1 MSCTGKHSRKKHENI
16 QRRDGSVKRDG
27 MIKYLSLLGVI
38 CVFLGTTACFFM
50 KKEKPWVP
58 LALESGVTPQVATL
72 TEQGTQAYQAKQF
85 DEAKNYFS
93 QAVTAVPQSGP
104 AHYNYALAL
113 YALGDTE
120 QARQQFMEA
129 ANLAPG
135 DKVIWDSPAL
145 RPYGNVESSGKKML
159 IPPGAGSG
167 RQGLGGGVGGPGG
180 PR

>member
-1 MSCTGKHSRKKHENI
+1 MQK
-16 QRRDGSVKRDG
+16 RDVPVERDG
-27 MIKYLSLLGVI
+27 MMKYLSLLGVI

-145 RPYGNVESSGKKML
+145 RPYGNVESPKKKL
-159 IPPGAGSG
+159 IPPGAG

>member
-1 MSCTGKHSRKKHENI
+1 MSIEQGGAMKF
-16 QRRDGSVKRDG
+16 
-27 MIKYLSLLGVI
+27 LSILGA
-38 CVFLGTTACFFM
+38 VFILVGVVACF
-50 KKEKPWVP
+50 KTKEKPLVP
-58 LALESGVTPQVATL
+58 LALESGVKTQVVTL
-72 TEQGTQAYQAKQF
+72 TEQGTQAYQSNQF

-93 QAVTAVPQSGP
+93 QAVAAAPQSGP

-113 YALGDTE
+113 NALGDSE

-145 RPYGNVESSGKKML
+145 RPYGNVEAPKKKT
-159 IPPGAGSG
+159 PPGMPST
-167 RQGLGGGVGGPGG
+167 RPTSTIGGA

>member
-1 MSCTGKHSRKKHENI
+1 MERGGT
-16 QRRDGSVKRDG
+16 
-27 MIKYLSLLGVI
+27 MKYLSMLGVI
-38 CVFLGTTACFFM
+38 FLLVGAAACF
-50 KKEKPWVP
+50 KSKEKPLVP
-58 LALESGVTPQVATL
+58 LALEPGVKPQAVTL

-85 DEAKNYFS
+85 DDAKNYFS
-93 QAVTAVPQSGP
+93 QAVAAAPQSGP

-113 YALGDTE
+113 NAMGDTE

-145 RPYGNVESSGKKML
+145 SPYGNPEAPKKVQT
-159 IPPGAGSG
+159 ASK
-167 RQGLGGGVGGPGG
+167 GGGRPGMGGG

>member
-1 MSCTGKHSRKKHENI
+1 MRRYDMTME
-16 QRRDGSVKRDG
+16 RDGA
-27 MIKYLSLLGVI
+27 MKYLSLLGAI
-38 CVFLGTTACFFM
+38 FLFFGGTACSSM
-50 KKEKPWVP
+50 SKDKPLVP
-58 LALESGVTPQVATL
+58 LALESGVKPQAVTL

-85 DEAKNYFS
+85 NEAKNYFS
-93 QAVTAVPQSGP
+93 QAVAEAPQSGP

-113 YALGDTE
+113 NVVGDTE

-145 RPYGNVESSGKKML
+145 RPYGNVESPKKKS
-159 IPPGAGSG
+159 PAGMPST
-167 RQGLGGGVGGPGG
+167 RQGLGGGTGG

>member
-1 MSCTGKHSRKKHENI
+1 M
-16 QRRDGSVKRDG
+16 RRLEVVMDREGA
-27 MIKYLSLLGVI
+27 MKYLPMFGVI
-38 CVFLGTTACFFM
+38 LLFLGAVACS
-50 KKEKPWVP
+50 KSIAKPLVP
-58 LALESGVTPQVATL
+58 LALEPGVKSQAVAQ

-85 DEAKNYFS
+85 DEAKSYFS
-93 QAVTAVPQSGP
+93 QAVAIAPQSGP

-145 RPYGNVESSGKKML
+145 SPYGNPESPKKYKQSPMG
-159 IPPGAGSG
+159 GATRPSMG
-167 RQGLGGGVGGPGG
+167 GG